1 MLRSLIRLYLIV
13 VIGGGLAI
21 AFVNTSFSQLFHE
34 RVTQTERDA
43 DRTYAFVLEDYLQRH
58 AGPERAAAL
67 EELKKHGS
75 EGFRL
80 MTTDEV
86 EPLVGKRQWRELR
99 DGKLVLDYDTTNYYL
114 PLSDGIVVYA
124 RRGDST
130 TVEIQAF
137 AYALLALATLLS
149 VVVWVHYH
157 WRELRKLEAAARA
170 FGSGNLST
178 RAQSSTKSNIY
189 ELSQQFNE
197 MARQIEASILHQRE
211 MMHGISHELKTPLAR
226 LEFGLA
232 LLLQS
237 PESPERQRERQ
248 LALCKDVRELDELV
262 TELLTLSRLEQGE
275 GHLVLMQVS
284 VDELIDSVAAS
295 MSNDVADRSLT
306 LSVSTTGM
314 TAAGADVGSLAA
326 RTPGART
333 PGARTPVARMPVSR
347 TPAYHVCDP
356 KLVARALLNLL
367 RNSTRYARQ
376 AISLSAATGA
386 AGTLVLIVEDDG
398 PGIPLADRSRVFE
411 PFHRLDS
418 SRDRHT
424 GGFGLGLAI
433 VRRVALVHGG
443 DVRLEE
449 AASGGARFVITL
461 PALALPLPANGSA
474 RQDVARHG

>member
-34 RVTQTERDA
+34 RVTQTERGA

-67 EELKKHGS
+67 AELKKHGS
-75 EGFRL
+75 DGFRL

-99 DGKLVLDYDTTNYYL
+99 DGKLVLDYDTTNYFL
-114 PLSDGIVVYA
+114 PLPDGIVIYA

-130 TVEIQAF
+130 TVEIQAL

-157 WRELRKLEAAARA
+157 WRDLRKLEAAART
-170 FGSGNLST
+170 FGSGALST
-178 RAQSSTKSNIY
+178 RVKLSSKSNIY
-189 ELSQQFNE
+189 DLSQQFNE
-197 MARQIEASILHQRE
+197 MAQRIEASILHQRE

-232 LLLQS
+232 LLQS

-248 LALCKDVRELDELV
+248 LALCKDVRELDDLV
-262 TELLTLSRLEQGE
+262 TELLTLSRLEQGD

-284 VDELIDSVAAS
+284 VGELLDSVAAS
-295 MSNDVADRSLT
+295 MANDVADRSLT
-306 LSVSTTGM
+306 LSVSTAGVS
-314 TAAGADVGSLAA
+314 AAGSAAGSAVGTATA
-326 RTPGART
+326 RA
-333 PGARTPVARMPVSR
+333 PVSR
-347 TPAYHVCDP
+347 MPITRTPTYHVCDP

-376 AISLSAATGA
+376 AISLSAAANA
-386 AGTLVLIVEDDG
+386 ADALVLIVEDDG
-398 PGIPLADRSRVFE
+398 PGIPLAERGRVFE

-449 AASGGARFVITL
+449 AVSGGARFVITL
-461 PALALPLPANGSA
+461 PALPLPVPVKEPAKELA
-474 RQDVARHG
+474 PQDAVHGR